1 MRPSIKG
8 REVCMLLKI
17 LPVMIV
23 LVSLVCTPARAAS
36 SASLV
41 NLGRWSFT
49 NLDRLIVKSRNV
61 VGSGER
67 LVILS
72 RPFLGTPYM
81 AHSLVGGPETDE
93 RLVLDLAGLDCFTFL
108 DLLEALRRCDAAA
121 DLLDQLRQVRY
132 RQGRVSYENR
142 RHFFSDWIAD
152 DDPVAVDVTSEVGRN
167 RHRTVVKNLN
177 RKADGSQWLEGLP
190 VVQRAIRYLPTG
202 ALDAT
207 VLASLRPGDFI
218 GIYSEK
224 DGLDVSHVGLL
235 VPAAGGSWALRHAS
249 SRPGVMQVTDD
260 ELTAYL
266 RGKPG
271 IVIYRAR

>member
-1 MRPSIKG
+1 MP
-8 REVCMLLKI
+8 LKLSVALVFLI
-17 LPVMIV
+17 TLACAPV
-23 LVSLVCTPARAAS
+23 PAPTDVQ
-36 SASLV
+36 L
-41 NLGRWSFT
+41 NLGRWSLPA
-49 NLDRLIVKSRNV
+49 LDRLIAQTRDITDPGARRVA
-61 VGSGER
+61 
-67 LVILS
+67 LS
-72 RPFLGTPYM
+72 RPFLQTPYQ
-81 AHSLVGGPETDE
+81 AHTLIGGPATAEK
-93 RLVLDLAGLDCFTFL
+93 LVVDLTGLDCFTFL
-108 DLLEALRRCDAAA
+108 DLVEALRHCRSAA
-121 DLLDQLRQVRY
+121 DLPDRLRQVRY
-132 RQGRVSYENR
+132 RGGRVAYENR
-142 RHFFSDWIAD
+142 RHFFSDWVSDA
-152 DDPVAVDVTSEVGRN
+152 DPVAVDVTSEVGRH

-177 RKADGSQWLEGLP
+177 RKADGSRWLEGLP

-249 SRPGVMQVTDD
+249 SRAGVMQVTDD

-271 IVIYRAR
+271 IVIYRARGQLSF